1 MSHHLKAASEA
12 SPLILASIGT
22 VLIDIFEPT
31 SPTASLWGRSAASSR
46 GTIADT
52 EFPGDDEFDDLP
64 LKLEKQLH
72 SYGPEIYAHIVKPA
86 VRSGRELA
94 SGPLAGAE
102 WLHVPPP
109 YSSTAL
115 LGLISELSLTSWHPR
130 IVFEPAPTSCHPG
143 ELTAFE
149 KAAALVDVLSPNHE
163 ELLSLYARPIPDDRQ
178 EIIEAVEKVMRHL
191 LALGVGSRG
200 KGILAIRCSSLG
212 ACIGTAEGGIC
223 WIPSFFQGEQHR
235 VQDVTGAGNAFIGG
249 YIAGLYLTGDPYEAA
264 LHGTVSASFVIE
276 QLGPPILHFTPEG
289 ERWNGDSAESRLAT
303 LSGQAKQAVIASP
316 KNASLLY

>member
-1 MSHHLKAASEA
+1 IGGGAMYALIGARVWLAPQSLRTVIDR
-12 SPLILASIGT
+12 SP
-22 VLIDIFEPT
+22 
-31 SPTASLWGRSAASSR
+31 
-46 GTIADT
+46 

-72 SYGPEIYAHIVKPA
+72 SYGPEMWVFNRVPGARVPTARIRYDDAVRSYAHIVKPA

-303 LSGQAKQAVIASP
+303 L
-316 KNASLLY
+316 